1 MRLAATLASTSA
13 AILIFSLL
21 QARAQENGPAQTLFE
36 SANHERAAH
45 GVAPLKWSDSLAG
58 AARQHAVRMAAQNTL
73 SHQLPGEAG
82 MVDRASQAGA
92 RFTTLAEN
100 VAEGPSAESVHQE
113 WMNSPPHRANL
124 LNSQIDSVGIAVA
137 ERDGVLFAVEDFSL
151 AVGKL
156 SVEGQEGIV
165 AAKLRSR
172 GLRPLSDASD
182 ARRSCE
188 KGKGYAG
195 SRAPSFVMQYST
207 ADLQTLPDMLEQR
220 IQSGSYHAAVV
231 GACPS
236 DDKSGFSKYRI
247 AVLLYQ

>member
-1 MRLAATLASTSA
+1 MT
-13 AILIFSLL
+13 
-21 QARAQENGPAQTLFE
+21 
-36 SANHERAAH
+36 
-45 GVAPLKWSDSLAG
+45 
-58 AARQHAVRMAAQNTL
+58 
-73 SHQLPGEAG
+73 
-82 MVDRASQAGA
+82 DRASQAGA
-92 RFTTLAEN
+92 RFSTIAEN

-124 LNSQIDSVGIAVA
+124 LNAQLDSIGIAVA
-137 ERDGVLFAVEDFSL
+137 ERDGILFAVEDFSL

-172 GLRPLSDASD
+172 GLRPLSDTSD

-195 SRAPSFVMQYST
+195 SHAPSFVMQYST

-236 DDKSGFSKYRI
+236 DAKSGFSKYRI